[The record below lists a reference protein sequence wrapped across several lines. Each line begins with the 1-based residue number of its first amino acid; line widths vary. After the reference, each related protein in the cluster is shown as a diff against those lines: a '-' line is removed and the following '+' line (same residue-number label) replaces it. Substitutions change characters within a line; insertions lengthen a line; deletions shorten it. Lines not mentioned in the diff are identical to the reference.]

1 MDVVIP
7 RRFPQAGHN
16 RVMAYGPPTTL
27 DPTNVMGR
35 RIAAWFIDVI
45 IPSVAAVIVGYIV
58 FIGAATKVPAPTTNF
73 CDFANR
79 PTNSACLQVGDNA
92 YIGTNDDVRAA
103 FTAGGLVYLVGAL
116 NLFVV
121 QGLTGASVG
130 KHMIGLRVV
139 KADGSIT
146 GFGSNAVRTLLLI
159 VDQFFCFLV
168 GLITALATHPHRRV
182 GDMAAGTFVVA
193 KQSAGTPIAT
203 QMGVTPYPQGSWT
216 PPPQTTWGQPA
227 AGGAPQQWGAPAPAP
242 GWGTPPAASP
252 PPAATPPA
260 WGTPAASPPPASE
273 PAASEPTWG
282 APATGETPAEDAAGW
297 GAPSSSPQAAPTP
310 ASEPAPQAATPQ
322 ATTPQAATAQPGAS
336 REPQWDAQRNA
347 WVYWEAET
355 SRWLQF
361 DPASGQWGPLR

>member
-1 MDVVIP
+1 
-7 RRFPQAGHN
+7 
-16 RVMAYGPPTTL
+16 MAYGPPTTL
-27 DPTNVMGR
+27 DPTNVIGR

-45 IPSVAAVIVGYIV
+45 IPSVVAVIVGYIV
-58 FIGAATKVPAPTTNF
+58 FIGAATKVPAPTTDF
-73 CDFANR
+73 CTFANR

-103 FTAGGLVYLVGAL
+103 FTAGGLVSLVGAL

-139 KADGSIT
+139 KADGSVA

-216 PPPQTTWGQPA
+216 PPPQTTWGQPGP
-227 AGGAPQQWGAPAPAP
+227 GGAQPWGAPAP
-242 GWGTPPAASP
+242 GWGTPPSASP

-260 WGTPAASPPPASE
+260 WGTPAASPPPTSE
-273 PAASEPTWG
+273 PAPSEPASS
-282 APATGETPAEDAAGW
+282 APATSEAPAEGAAGW
-297 GAPSSSPQAAPTP
+297 GAPAASS
-310 ASEPAPQAATPQ
+310 QAATPQ
-322 ATTPQAATAQPGAS
+322 AAVPQAAAPQAGTPGAS

-361 DPASGQWGPLR
+361 DPGSGQWGPLR

>member
-1 MDVVIP
+1 
-7 RRFPQAGHN
+7 
-16 RVMAYGPPTTL
+16 MAYGPPTTL

-45 IPSVAAVIVGYIV
+45 IPSVIAVIVGYIV

-79 PTNSACLQVGDNA
+79 PSNSACLQVGDNA
-92 YIGTNDDVRAA
+92 YIGSRDDVRAA
-103 FTAGGLVYLVGAL
+103 FTAGGLIYLVGAL

-139 KADGSIT
+139 KADGSIA

-203 QMGVTPYPQGSWT
+203 QMGGPPYPQGSWT

-227 AGGAPQQWGAPAPAP
+227 AGGAPPQWGAPAPAPAP

-260 WGTPAASPPPASE
+260 WGTPAASPPPASA
-273 PAASEPTWG
+273 PASEP
-282 APATGETPAEDAAGW
+282 AEDVAGW
-297 GAPSSSPQAAPTP
+297 GAPSSSPQAAPAP
-310 ASEPAPQAATPQ
+310 VSEPAPQAATPQ
-322 ATTPQAATAQPGAS
+322 AAAPQAGTPGAS

-347 WVYWEAET
+347 WVFWEAET

-361 DPASGQWGPLR
+361 DPGTNQWGPLR